1 MSTTKKGEIQSS
13 HYAQINKI
21 MGYEELYL
29 YVGFQT
35 LQIRGGSNN
44 PHCKLP

>member
-21 MGYEELYL
+21 MGYEELVPL
-29 YVGFQT
+29 CGF
-35 LQIRGGSNN
+35 SNSSD
-44 PHCKLP
+44 KRW